1 MTSATALAI
10 EPASWQVN
18 DQGEVFSLIYGDVYA
33 SRHGVWSQAQS
44 VFVNGC
50 ELSSRWMSSR
60 CVRVLETG
68 FGLGINFLTTWASR
82 KASASPGPARL
93 QYIAIEKHP
102 FTAQDLRATLQISL
116 ASLPASLAPFVNEC
130 AERLIAQ
137 WPPLISGFHS
147 LPLDDQTTLTLV
159 FGDVDTVLG
168 SLHGRFDAFYLDG
181 FAPERNAAMWSSLVM
196 KRLAELA
203 APGAIAVTWCV
214 GDAVGQVLNDAG
226 FIVKK
231 HAGFERNDEFLTA
244 HWPEKFTE
252 PQTLPAPVVV
262 IGAGIAGASVARQLA
277 SRGVSVML
285 IERDQPASGASGNP
299 VAVVRPEPGG
309 ADNVIA
315 EFTAAGVGWLKRWLS
330 VHGQLVPH
338 DFCGAVRLLRDQRR
352 HDKLAA
358 YAKTVPDE
366 WLHELSN
373 TDASVLCGQTVAADA
388 FLLPQ
393 AGWVDP
399 KSLVAALIDHPLINL
414 KSNAE
419 VTKLMP
425 VSAELWCVG
434 FDNDEEI
441 HTRCVVLATAFADL
455 SPDVLGIDSARGQL
469 SLLAERTDKNLRAIV
484 CRDGYI
490 TPAINGMHT
499 IGATIQYDDHDGS
512 SRSEDDLENFHRL
525 QRLLPE
531 FVGDANELLS
541 GRVSWRGTTQDR
553 LPLVGKISEGL
564 YASMG
569 HGSRGV
575 ACAPWCAEFLVTQIT
590 NEPLPIAAKWVERL
604 HPLRFSKSSSPKL

>member
-1 MTSATALAI
+1 MNSVTSLAL
-10 EPASWQVN
+10 EPARWQVN
-18 DQGEVFSLIYGDVYA
+18 DQGEIFSLTYGDVYA
-33 SRHGVWSQAQS
+33 SRHGAWSQAQS
-44 VFVNGC
+44 IFVDGC
-50 ELSSRWMSSR
+50 ELPTRWMGSP
-60 CVRVLETG
+60 CVRILETA
-68 FGLGINFLTTWASR
+68 FGLGVNFLATWASL
-82 KASASPGPARL
+82 KASASKARL

-102 FTAQDLRATLQISL
+102 FTAQDLRTALQISL
-116 ASLPASLAPFVNEC
+116 TTLPASLAPLVHELV
-130 AERLIAQ
+130 ERLITQ

-159 FGDVDTVLG
+159 FGDIDAVLC
-168 SLHGRFDAFYLDG
+168 SLHGRFDAVYLDG
-181 FAPERNAAMWSSLVM
+181 FAPDCNAGMWSSLVM

-203 APGAIAVTWCV
+203 APGAIAATWCV
-214 GDAVGQVLNDAG
+214 TDTVQHALNEVGYTVNQQVGSA
-226 FIVKK
+226 
-231 HAGFERNDEFLTA
+231 RNHEFLTA
-244 HWPEKFTE
+244 HWPQKFIE
-252 PQTLPAPVVV
+252 PQTLPASVVI

-277 SRGVSVML
+277 SRGVSVTL

-299 VAVVRPEPGG
+299 IAVVRPEPGG

-315 EFTAAGVGWLKRWLS
+315 EFSAAGVGWLKRWLS
-330 VHGQLVPH
+330 VHGQSVPH

-358 YAKTVPDE
+358 FALTVPDE

-373 TDASVLCGQTVAADA
+373 TDASTLCGQTVAADA

-399 KSLVAALIDHPLINL
+399 KALVAALIDHPLIDV

-419 VTKLMP
+419 VTKLTRM
-425 VSAELWCVG
+425 SSDLWCVG
-434 FDNDEEI
+434 FSNHEEI
-441 HTRCVVLATAFADL
+441 HTHHVVLATAFADL

-469 SLLAERTDKNLRAIV
+469 SLLPERADKSLRAIV

-490 TPAINGMHT
+490 TPAINGMHI
-499 IGATIQYDDHDGS
+499 IGATIQYDDLDAN
-512 SRSEDDLENFHRL
+512 SRTEDDLENFHRL

-531 FVGDANELLS
+531 FVSDVNELRA

-553 LPLVGKISEGL
+553 LPLVGKIAEGL
-564 YASMG
+564 YASIG

-575 ACAPWCAEFLVTQIT
+575 ACAPWCAEFLATQIM
-590 NEPLPIAAKWVERL
+590 NEPLPISATWVERL
-604 HPLRFSKSSSPKL
+604 HPLRFSKSISPKS

>member
-1 MTSATALAI
+1 MNSVTSLAL
-10 EPASWQVN
+10 EPARWQVN
-18 DQGEVFSLIYGDVYA
+18 DEGEIFSLLYGDVYA
-33 SRHGVWSQAQS
+33 SRHDAWSRAQS
-44 VFVNGC
+44 VYVDGR
-50 ELSSRWMSSR
+50 EIPSRWVDSR

-82 KASASPGPARL
+82 KANASPTRL
-93 QYIAIEKHP
+93 QYVAIEKHP
-102 FTAQDLRATLQISL
+102 FTAQDLRAALQVSL
-116 ASLPASLAPFVNEC
+116 VSLPASLAPLIHEC
-130 AERLIAQ
+130 TESLIAQ

-147 LPLDDQTTLTLV
+147 IPLDDQTTLTLV
-159 FGDVDTVLG
+159 FGDVDSVLD

-181 FAPERNAAMWSSLVM
+181 FAPERNATMWSSLLM

-203 APGAIAVTWCV
+203 APGAIAATWCV
-214 GDAVGQVLNDAG
+214 ADSVQHALKEAGLAVNKQAGLNG
-226 FIVKK
+226 
-231 HAGFERNDEFLTA
+231 NYEFLTA
-244 HWPEKFTE
+244 HWPEKLIE
-252 PQTLPAPVVV
+252 PQTLPTSVVV
-262 IGAGIAGASVARQLA
+262 IGAGIAGAGVARQLA
-277 SRGVSVML
+277 SRGVPVTL
-285 IERDQPASGASGNP
+285 IERDQPACGASGNP

-309 ADNVIA
+309 ADNMIA
-315 EFTAAGVGWLKRWLS
+315 EFSAAGVGWLKRWLS
-330 VHGQLVPH
+330 VYGQSVPH

-352 HDKLAA
+352 HDKLAV

-373 TDASVLCGQTVAADA
+373 SDASALCGQTVAADA

-399 KSLVAALIDHPLINL
+399 KALVAALIDHPLIDL

-419 VTKLMP
+419 VTQLKRI
-425 VSAELWCVG
+425 STDLWCVG
-434 FDNDEEI
+434 FSNDEEI
-441 HTRCVVLATAFADL
+441 HTHHVVLATAFADL
-455 SPDVLGIDSARGQL
+455 FPDVLGIDSARGQL
-469 SLLAERTDKNLRAIV
+469 SLLPERADKSLRAIV

-499 IGATIQYDDHDGS
+499 IGATIQYEDPDS
-512 SRSEDDLENFHRL
+512 NSRAEDDLENFHRL

-531 FVGDANELLS
+531 FVSDANELLG

-553 LPLVGKISEGL
+553 LPLVGKIAEGL

-575 ACAPWCAEFLVTQIT
+575 ACAPWCAEFLVTQMM
-590 NEPLPIAAKWVERL
+590 NEPLPISAKWVERL
-604 HPLRFSKSSSPKL
+604 HPLRFSKSPSQKL

>member
-1 MTSATALAI
+1 MNSVTGLAL
-10 EPASWQVN
+10 EPARWQVN
-18 DQGEVFSLIYGDVYA
+18 DEGEIFSLLYSDVYA
-33 SRHGVWSQAQS
+33 SRHGAWSRAQS
-44 VFVNGC
+44 IFVDGC
-50 ELSSRWMSSR
+50 EMPSRWMSNR

-82 KASASPGPARL
+82 KASASPTRL
-93 QYIAIEKHP
+93 QYVAIEKHP
-102 FTAQDLRATLQISL
+102 FTAQDLRAALQVSL
-116 ASLPASLAPFVNEC
+116 VSLPASLAPLIHEC
-130 AERLIAQ
+130 AESLIAQ

-147 LPLDDQTTLTLV
+147 IPLDDQTTLTLV
-159 FGDVDTVLG
+159 LGDVDTVLD

-181 FAPERNAAMWSSLVM
+181 FAPECNAAMWSSLVM

-203 APGAIAVTWCV
+203 APGAIAATWCV
-214 GDAVGQVLNDAG
+214 ADSVQHALKEEGLAVNKQAGLNG
-226 FIVKK
+226 
-231 HAGFERNDEFLTA
+231 NYEFLTA
-244 HWPEKFTE
+244 HWPEKFIDAH
-252 PQTLPAPVVV
+252 TLPASVVV
-262 IGAGIAGASVARQLA
+262 IGAGIAGAGVARQLA
-277 SRGVSVML
+277 SRGVPVTL
-285 IERDQPASGASGNP
+285 IERDQPACGASGNP

-315 EFTAAGVGWLKRWLS
+315 EFSAAGVGWLKRWLS
-330 VHGQLVPH
+330 VYGHSVPH

-352 HDKLAA
+352 HDKLAT

-373 TDASVLCGQTVAADA
+373 SDASALCGQTVAADA

-399 KSLVAALIDHPLINL
+399 KALVAALIDHPLIDM

-419 VTKLMP
+419 VTQLTP
-425 VSAELWCVG
+425 ISTDLWCVG
-434 FDNDEEI
+434 FSNDEEI
-441 HTRCVVLATAFADL
+441 HAQHVVLATAFADL
-455 SPDVLGIDSARGQL
+455 IPDVLGIDSARGQL
-469 SLLAERTDKNLRAIV
+469 SLLPERADKSLRAIV

-499 IGATIQYDDHDGS
+499 IGATIQYEDPDS
-512 SRSEDDLENFHRL
+512 NSRAEDDLENFHRL

-531 FVGDANELLS
+531 FVSDANELLG

-553 LPLVGKISEGL
+553 LPLVGKIAEGL

-575 ACAPWCAEFLVTQIT
+575 ACAPWCAEFLVTQMM
-590 NEPLPIAAKWVERL
+590 NEPLPISAKWVERL
-604 HPLRFSKSSSPKL
+604 HPLRFSKSPYQKL

>member
-1 MTSATALAI
+1 MSSVTAPAL
-10 EPASWQVN
+10 EPARWQVN
-18 DQGEVFSLIYGDVYA
+18 DEGEIFSLLYGDVYA
-33 SRHGVWSQAQS
+33 SRHGAWSQAQS
-44 VFVNGC
+44 VFVDGC
-50 ELSSRWMSSR
+50 EMPSRWVSSR

-68 FGLGINFLTTWASR
+68 FGLGINFLTTWASH
-82 KASASPGPARL
+82 KASASSARL
-93 QYIAIEKHP
+93 QYVAIENHP
-102 FTAQDLRATLQISL
+102 FTAQDLSAVLKISL
-116 ASLPASLAPFVNEC
+116 ANLPASLAPFGHEL
-130 AERLIAQ
+130 ADRLIAQ

-159 FGDVDTVLG
+159 FGDVDKALD

-181 FAPERNAAMWSSLVM
+181 FAPECNAAMWSSSVM

-203 APGAIAVTWCV
+203 APGAIAATWCV
-214 GDAVGQVLNDAG
+214 ANTVEHAIKEAGLAVNKQAGLNG
-226 FIVKK
+226 N
-231 HAGFERNDEFLTA
+231 HEFLTA
-244 HWPEKFTE
+244 YWPEKFVE
-252 PQTLPAPVVV
+252 PHVLPESVVV
-262 IGAGIAGASVARQLA
+262 IGAGIAGAGVARQLA
-277 SRGVSVML
+277 SRGVSVTL
-285 IERDQPASGASGNP
+285 IERDQPACGASGNP

-315 EFTAAGVGWLKRWLS
+315 EFSAAGVGWLRRWLS
-330 VHGQLVPH
+330 VYGQSVPH

-358 YAKTVPDE
+358 YALTVPDE

-373 TDASVLCGQTVAADA
+373 SDASALCGQTVAAEA

-399 KSLVAALIDHPLINL
+399 KALVAALIDHPLIEV
-414 KSNAE
+414 KSAAE
-419 VTKLMP
+419 VTQLTPM
-425 VSAELWCVG
+425 SADLWCVRLS
-434 FDNDEEI
+434 NDEEI
-441 HTRCVVLATAFADL
+441 HTRHVVLATAFADL
-455 SPDVLGIDSARGQL
+455 LPAVLGVASARGQL
-469 SLLAERTDKNLRAIV
+469 SLLPERADKSLRAIV

-499 IGATIQYDDHDGS
+499 IGATIQYEDHDGN
-512 SRSEDDLENFHRL
+512 SRSEDDLDNFHRL

-531 FVGDANELLS
+531 FASNANELLG

-553 LPLVGKISEGL
+553 LPLVGKIAEGL
-564 YASMG
+564 YASIG

-575 ACAPWCAEFLVTQIT
+575 ACAPWCAEFLVTMMMD
-590 NEPLPIAAKWVERL
+590 EPLPIAVKWVERL

>member
-1 MTSATALAI
+1 MNSVTTLAL
-10 EPASWQVN
+10 EPARWQVN

-33 SRHGVWSQAQS
+33 SRHGAWSQALS
-44 VFVNGC
+44 VFVDGC
-50 ELSSRWMSSR
+50 ELPSCWMSSR

-68 FGLGINFLTTWASR
+68 FGLGVNFLATWATL
-82 KASASPGPARL
+82 KASSSTARL
-93 QYIAIEKHP
+93 QYVAIEKHP
-102 FTAQDLRATLQISL
+102 FTAQDLRAALQVSL
-116 ASLPASLAPFVNEC
+116 ASSPASLAPLVHEC

-137 WPPLISGFHS
+137 WPPLISGYHS

-159 FGDVDTVLG
+159 LSDVDTVLG

-181 FAPERNAAMWSSLVM
+181 FAPERNASMWSSLVM

-203 APGAIAVTWCV
+203 APGAIAATWCV
-214 GDAVGQVLNDAG
+214 ADRVQNAFKEAG
-226 FIVKK
+226 LAINKQSGLDGAHK
-231 HAGFERNDEFLTA
+231 FLTA
-244 HWPEKFTE
+244 HWPEKRIE
-252 PQTLPAPVVV
+252 PQTLPASVVV

-277 SRGVSVML
+277 SRGVSVTL
-285 IERDQPASGASGNP
+285 IERDQPACGASGNP

-315 EFTAAGVGWLKRWLS
+315 EFSAVGVGWLKRWLS
-330 VHGQLVPH
+330 VYGQSVPH

-358 YAKTVPDE
+358 YALTVPDE

-373 TDASVLCGQTVAADA
+373 SDASALCGQAVAADA

-399 KSLVAALIDHPLINL
+399 KALVAALIDHPLIDVI
-414 KSNAE
+414 SNAE
-419 VTKLMP
+419 VTKLTRI
-425 VSAELWCVG
+425 SSDLWCVG
-434 FDNDEEI
+434 FSNHEEI
-441 HTRCVVLATAFADL
+441 HTHHVVLATAFADL

-469 SLLAERTDKNLRAIV
+469 SLLPERSDKSLRAIV

-499 IGATIQYDDHDGS
+499 IGATIQYDDQDRN
-512 SRSEDDLENFHRL
+512 SRDEDDLENFHRL

-531 FVGDANELLS
+531 FVSDAHALLG

-553 LPLVGKISEGL
+553 LPLVGKIAEGL
-564 YASMG
+564 YASIG

-575 ACAPWCAEFLVTQIT
+575 ACAPWCAEFLVTQMM
-590 NEPLPIAAKWVERL
+590 NEPLPISAAWVERL
-604 HPLRFSKSSSPKL
+604 HPLRFSKSTSPKS